1 MIASPEGTTELPHTH
16 IDNVLH
22 FVFSTH
28 ERRPFIK
35 ETLQPELWA
44 YMGGIAKKNGA
55 KPIVIGGME
64 DHAHLLLALPS
75 ELAIAKAM
83 QLIKGG
89 SSKWFRDKYVRDF
102 GWQQG
107 FGGFSVSASLVPKVT
122 AYIRGQKE
130 HHRKFD
136 FKEEYLLLL
145 KKHGVAY
152 DPKYLW

>member
-1 MIASPEGTTELPHTH
+1 MPQTH

-35 ETLQPELWA
+35 EDLQPRLWA
-44 YMGGIAKKNGA
+44 YMGGIAKKHDIL
-55 KPIVIGGME
+55 PITIGGM
-64 DHAHLLLALPS
+64 DNHVHLLLALPS
-75 ELAIAKAM
+75 ELSPAKAM

-89 SSKWFRDKYVRDF
+89 SSKWFAEKHVKGF
-102 GWQQG
+102 SWQNG
-107 FGGFSVSASLVPKVT
+107 FGGFSVSASLVPTVVT
-122 AYIRGQKE
+122 YIRNQAD
-130 HHRKFD
+130 HHKKFD
-136 FKEEYLLLL
+136 YKLEYLSLL